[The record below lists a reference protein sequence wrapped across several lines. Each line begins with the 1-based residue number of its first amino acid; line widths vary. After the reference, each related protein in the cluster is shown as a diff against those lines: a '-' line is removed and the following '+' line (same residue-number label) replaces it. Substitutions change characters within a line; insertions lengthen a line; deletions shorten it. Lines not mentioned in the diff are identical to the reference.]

1 MTARVPRKLTRHLR
15 DFAPALLLIAGLL
28 ALWEVVSR
36 AVEMPDWLLPAPSD
50 IGASFGEAAPLL
62 GPHVAATVTAAAA
75 GYALALVSAVLLA
88 AAIDRWGLAR
98 RAIYPLLVTSQ
109 TIPTFALAPLLAI
122 WFGFGLLPKV
132 LVVALVCFFPIV
144 VATVGGLRAADKEML
159 DLVRGMGASDRQLFL
174 KVRLP
179 AAVPSVISGMKIAA
193 TYSVIGAV
201 IAEWT
206 GASQGLGLYLLR
218 ASNSFQTDQVFAV
231 IAVIA
236 LLSIALFGCVEL
248 VGRTVAPW
256 TAAKEETAR

>member
-1 MTARVPRKLTRHLR
+1 MRTGALSKMTRHLR
-15 DFAPALLLIAGLL
+15 AFGPAILLIAGLL
-28 ALWEVVSR
+28 ALWELVSR
-36 AVEMPDWLLPAPSD
+36 ATEMPPWLLPAPSA
-50 IGASFGEAAPLL
+50 IAASFGEAAPVL

-75 GYALALVSAVLLA
+75 GYALALASAVALA

-98 RAIYPLLVTSQ
+98 RAIYPLLVASQ
-109 TIPTFALAPLLAI
+109 TVPTFALAPLLAI

-144 VATVGGLRAADKEML
+144 VATVGGLRAADREML
-159 DLVRGMGASDRQLFL
+159 DLVRGMGASDRQLFV

-236 LLSIALFGCVEL
+236 VLSIGLFVCVEL
-248 VGRTVAPW
+248 VGRTIAPW
-256 TAAKEETAR
+256 TAAKEETAP